1 MENKQ
6 LVEKVAL
13 KLWEITGKTDE
24 RTLQNWKDAE
34 EIVNL
39 VLEYLKENDMLKKT
53 KKKEKKLT
61 FL

>member
-53 KKKEKKLT
+53 KKKKKS
-61 FL
+61 